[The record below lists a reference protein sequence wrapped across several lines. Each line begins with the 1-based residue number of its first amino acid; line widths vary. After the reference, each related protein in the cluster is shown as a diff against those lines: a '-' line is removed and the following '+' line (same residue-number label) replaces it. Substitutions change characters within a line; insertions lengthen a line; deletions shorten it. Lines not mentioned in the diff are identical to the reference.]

1 MQDIS
6 LVNANLLGVWLQ
18 LLAAGAY
25 LVYLPKC
32 VVILARRRQRGVS
45 MLIPAVCALIFVVTM
60 INVVSSAARAYMA
73 FSIPSSGEAPDPAAV
88 YADSAATTSLLKNWM
103 NVIVSLLSD
112 MVFVYRTYI
121 VWNMNIYIVLLPL
134 ALLLGVIALGVWA
147 AWSLAQTKTGEIPI
161 LAAVS
166 LRVRYFYILTF
177 CLNFICAGL
186 ICYKIWR
193 VHSRMSKAYGGL
205 APKGSNIVEII
216 VQTAALY
223 CAYLLV
229 LIITQ
234 CLGSN
239 VFFLF
244 LDPVTPVGALVFTML
259 IVRARVGGEE
269 KSETAIGPDGVS
281 SIRFGGTAS
290 MMAARTRGTGIGS
303 LHEMRSPVVTR
314 FAPEAVDLEL
324 AVAVRTSEESRRVKD
339 HDHF

>member
-1 MQDIS
+1 MQDIG

-32 VVILARRRQRGVS
+32 VVILVRRRQRGVS
-45 MLIPAVCALIFVVTM
+45 MLVPAVCALIFVVTV
-60 INVVSSAARAYMA
+60 INVVSSAARSYMA
-73 FSIPSSGEAPDPAAV
+73 FSIPSSGEAPNPAAI

-121 VWNMNIYIVLLPL
+121 VWNMNIYIILLPL

-147 AWSLAQTKTGEIPI
+147 AWSLAQTKIGEVPI

-177 CLNFICAGL
+177 CLNVICAGL
-186 ICYKIWR
+186 ICWKIWR
-193 VHSRMSKAYGGL
+193 VHSQTSKAFGGL

-259 IVRARVGGEE
+259 IVRARVG
-269 KSETAIGPDGVS
+269 SEQSDTVAGPGGVS

-290 MMAARTRGTGIGS
+290 MMAARTHGTGIGS
-303 LHEMRSPVVTR
+303 VNEPRCPAVAR
-314 FAPEAVDLEL
+314 YAPETVDLEL
-324 AVAVRTSEESRRVKD
+324 AVAVRTSEESRRMKD
-339 HDHF
+339 HDNF